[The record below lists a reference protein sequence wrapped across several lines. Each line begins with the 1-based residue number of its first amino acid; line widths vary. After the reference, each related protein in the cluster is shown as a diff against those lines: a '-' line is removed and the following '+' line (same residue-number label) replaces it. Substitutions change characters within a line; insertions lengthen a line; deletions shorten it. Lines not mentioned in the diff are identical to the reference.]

1 MELLYENYI
10 SKAHS
15 NIIRFY
21 HHYYLSP
28 KSLSF
33 AVFNTQHLHSCP
45 ISGAGR
51 NETFVLPT
59 REGYLFFIIARNPQD
74 PHLPIQ
80 RYLIIQC
87 FMLLNRGLLCL
98 FFCVVF

>member
-28 KSLSF
+28 RSLSF
-33 AVFNTQHLHSCP
+33 AVFNTQHLYSCT

-51 NETFVLPT
+51 NETFVPAT
-59 REGYLFFIIARNPQD
+59 REGYLFFIIACQEPTRSPFAYPKVPD
-74 PHLPIQ
+74 
-80 RYLIIQC
+80 YSM
-87 FMLLNRGLLCL
+87 FY
-98 FFCVVF
+98 VTK